1 MFYIKK
7 HLIQILIIF
16 VNDVI
21 GNGYITGKYI
31 QIKERKVDIY
41 HPKTLIYRVILNL
54 LDIAHIDIINQSL

>member
-41 HPKTLIYRVILNL
+41 NPKTLIYRVILNL